1 MIQGRVRSLFTDFER
16 RLQDQGT
23 NIEAY
28 SHATGLTSEVLEA
41 ELRKDAEELIRED
54 LALEALFRD
63 KGMEVS
69 DTDIDEEL
77 AEIAGATKSTPEEA
91 RKKWEDMGLMAVI
104 SEGVMHRKAVNW
116 LMENV
121 TVVEVEPTSEG
132 DDAPAE
138 PKGKKK
144 AAKKPAKKA
153 EKTEAETEAPIA
165 EAESTEE

>member
-1 MIQGRVRSLFTDFER
+1 
-16 RLQDQGT
+16 
-23 NIEAY
+23 
-28 SHATGLTSEVLEA
+28 
-41 ELRKDAEELIRED
+41 
-54 LALEALFRD
+54 
-63 KGMEVS
+63 MEIT

-77 AEIAGATKSTPEEA
+77 AEIARASKSTPEEA

-104 SEGVMHRKAVNW
+104 GEGVMHRKAVNW
-116 LMENV
+116 LMESV
-121 TVVEVEPTSEG
+121 TVVEVEPTSET

-153 EKTEAETEAPIA
+153 EKTKAETEAPVA